1 MDWKLYLTEFEK
13 KFTKRKIVCHLFQ
26 YRVVWEFTGLQE
38 TVNSAEFVA
47 FMELA
52 THAKINTQFQQDIF
66 YKISKLREAF
76 SGSCQIVTS
85 YLTKWVAPEDE
96 KKAAFFNWLRSY
108 YAEIVRFISDPLITY
123 IFYNLI
129 HKNRVINNKEVD
141 PEDLFLYQYR
151 DFQVSLMRYERE
163 ILRKLKTQSTADAEF
178 FNEFTVLVNDA
189 KQELAIL
196 KRTIFKGIGEQ

>member
-47 FMELA
+47 FMEW
-52 THAKINTQFQQDIF
+52 
-66 YKISKLREAF
+66 EAF

-108 YAEIVRFISDPLITY
+108 YAEIVRFVSDPLITY